1 MMWFVIIANTTN
13 TEIPCITVIFNIYR
27 FILSYTYYNDDYE
40 TFCFDILMSLQFS
53 APYEYEKVIF
63 WIGVSLCDC

>member
-1 MMWFVIIANTTN
+1 
-13 TEIPCITVIFNIYR
+13 
-27 FILSYTYYNDDYE
+27 
-40 TFCFDILMSLQFS
+40 LMSLQFS